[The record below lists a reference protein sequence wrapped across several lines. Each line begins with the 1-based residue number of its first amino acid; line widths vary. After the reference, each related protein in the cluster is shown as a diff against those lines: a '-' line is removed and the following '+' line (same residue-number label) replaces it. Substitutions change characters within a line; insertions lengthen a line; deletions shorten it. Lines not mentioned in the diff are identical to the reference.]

1 MSAWTWGPKS
11 RYRSTVLTHMCREAG
26 GFREVCC
33 DISRQEANLGLKQA
47 ISQHT
52 SLGLWGIELVRE
64 PRHAP
69 VIRGLGCLTSTV
81 LRYLANRVPN
91 PAENPDIAAHYF

>member
-1 MSAWTWGPKS
+1 MCAAILPVLGPDS
-11 RYRSTVLTHMCREAG
+11 PLGWRYRSTYPW
-26 GFREVCC
+26 
-33 DISRQEANLGLKQA
+33 GLR
-47 ISQHT
+47 
-52 SLGLWGIELVRE
+52 GIELVRE

-91 PAENPDIAAHYF
+91 PAENPDIAAQ